1 MERREMRYFEKCF
14 HTVIIAG
21 LIGLIAGAASAD
33 TSSFITEGKIIRKE
47 PIYTQVQQ
55 RDPYQECYT
64 VDVPVYGNVGGGN
77 GASAGDVL
85 GGMIIG
91 GLIGKGATGK
101 DNGAAAGAV
110 IGGLIAADRGQQ
122 GQQGIVGYKQE
133 NRCETKYR
141 VSYNQVVNQYK
152 LTFRVDGHDI
162 VFTVNRAQGE
172 NALIGQTKRIR
183 VNYQFLN

>member
-1 MERREMRYFEKCF
+1 MPFLEKCF
-14 HTVIIAG
+14 HVLMISCVIGFTASV
-21 LIGLIAGAASAD
+21 ASAN
-33 TSSFITEGKIIRKE
+33 TNSFVTQGRIVNKE
-47 PIYTQVQQ
+47 PIYTNVEQ
-55 RDPYQECYT
+55 REPYQECYQ
-64 VDVPVYGNVGGGN
+64 VDVPIYGNVGGGN

-110 IGGLIAADRGQQ
+110 IGGLIAADKGQR

-133 NRCETKYR
+133 TRCDTKYR
-141 VSYNQVVNQYK
+141 TKQVSVVNQYRI
-152 LTFRVDGHDI
+152 TYRVDGQDI

-172 NALIGQTKRIR
+172 NSLIGQTKRIR
-183 VNYQFLN
+183 VNYQVLN